1 MATTIS
7 SGTNPYKLG
16 SPPDFGTLYSG
27 RALEFD
33 GVTDY
38 VVIGNNDSIRPLN
51 TVTIACWINCSLSS
65 GWHTILGHAD
75 DFGDYIWLNVHSDGY
90 VSAQINK
97 SSTLAYGT
105 FKAELV
111 IIANTWQRVVMT
123 YDSSSGGVLYVDGVS
138 RETESATGAI
148 DNDTGNLQLGMSATS
163 SYAFDGKMTNFQMWD
178 KVWSESDVQY
188 DYTHPEKLITDNSAV
203 TSGTTIS
210 NIKAWYPCTEGN
222 PRSPQTTV
230 YDGSP
235 KGLGSEMMDT
245 GESTYETG
253 TGSWS
258 TVGTN
263 TVTNVDG
270 QVVITYGDT
279 SNNASLNYLT
289 VDQAT
294 TINTVDG
301 KVYRLQIDAKYG
313 GTPDAGVPTMKLRN
327 EEGDQSWNL
336 STTMTT
342 YVRYFTDMAGGA
354 PYLAPQNMAGTGTT
368 VTVDNISLKEVQ
380 MGNHGTTTFTGNE
393 LITEVNN
400 REFTADSGID
410 WVALG
415 SGATVAVDVAD
426 ANLML
431 VGTSASE
438 IVQGAELPIANV
450 DGATGTESV
459 EADRT
464 YTVTATLDSAG
475 ADQTVYFKLGG
486 TATSGFTF
494 TNVATP
500 YSEEIVTTNNTG
512 ALQIYTNN
520 SSGLGFTVDDVSVK
534 EKGVATGWT
543 TADAEPLIPQ
553 TALMGYSKPLYFNG
567 NALNT
572 YVDCGN
578 LDVAYKTYSCW
589 IKTDSTTTGFALA
602 HTYNSANTRFGF
614 NIYNDKI
621 RGQIYAS
628 GGYNLI
634 DYTITPTDVGLI
646 HLVWTWNGSSKSSSE
661 MYVNGTAT
669 GPSSSGGSL
678 HGTQKFIIGANTE
691 PSNYGY
697 GLINEVSTFTTELSL
712 AQVQELFNDGVPFD
726 LDGSSL
732 TGSPTLVNYW
742 RNTGLSTWTDLEGSD
757 NGTVTNGSD
766 TILLPEGTTSGKDIL
781 GFPLTHTNNGWLNL
795 GENEYVNCGS
805 SSVLNPSMITI
816 SAWIYPEI
824 LDDYRYVVNRGDDHE
839 GAYRFEIGASNIYV
853 AFGDTSDASAVSG
866 AHGMSVNNWYHIA
879 VTYNMTTAIAYVN
892 TVSKG
897 TASIT
902 RIMDTTVNDTTIGK
916 ANAEGGNDFVGMIDE
931 VKIYNRALSPTEIT
945 KNYKHGLSKH
955 S

>member
-1 MATTIS
+1 
-7 SGTNPYKLG
+7 
-16 SPPDFGTLYSG
+16 
-27 RALEFD
+27 
-33 GVTDY
+33 
-38 VVIGNNDSIRPLN
+38 
-51 TVTIACWINCSLSS
+51 
-65 GWHTILGHAD
+65 
-75 DFGDYIWLNVHSDGY
+75 
-90 VSAQINK
+90 
-97 SSTLAYGT
+97 
-105 FKAELV
+105 
-111 IIANTWQRVVMT
+111 
-123 YDSSSGGVLYVDGVS
+123 
-138 RETESATGAI
+138 
-148 DNDTGNLQLGMSATS
+148 
-163 SYAFDGKMTNFQMWD
+163 
-178 KVWSESDVQY
+178 
-188 DYTHPEKLITDNSAV
+188 
-203 TSGTTIS
+203 
-210 NIKAWYPCTEGN
+210 
-222 PRSPQTTV
+222 
-230 YDGSP
+230 
-235 KGLGSEMMDT
+235 
-245 GESTYETG
+245 
-253 TGSWS
+253 
-258 TVGTN
+258 
-263 TVTNVDG
+263 
-270 QVVITYGDT
+270 
-279 SNNASLNYLT
+279 
-289 VDQAT
+289 
-294 TINTVDG
+294 
-301 KVYRLQIDAKYG
+301 
-313 GTPDAGVPTMKLRN
+313 
-327 EEGDQSWNL
+327 
-336 STTMTT
+336 
-342 YVRYFTDMAGGA
+342 
-354 PYLAPQNMAGTGTT
+354 MAGTGTT